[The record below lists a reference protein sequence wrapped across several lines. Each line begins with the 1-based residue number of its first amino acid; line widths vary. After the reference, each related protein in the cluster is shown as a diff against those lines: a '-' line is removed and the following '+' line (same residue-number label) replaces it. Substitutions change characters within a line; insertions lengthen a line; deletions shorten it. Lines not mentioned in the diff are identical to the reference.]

1 MSENLKV
8 TLAYPYTG
16 PDGIEHRADSTVSLP
31 LEEAKNLL
39 YGGRARPAET
49 PAKKAAT
56 PKATSATTKKE
67 G

>member
-16 PDGIEHRADSTVSLP
+16 PDGVEHRADSTVSLP

-39 YGGRARPAET
+39 HAGRARPTET
-49 PAKKAAT
+49 PTKKAT
-56 PKATSATTKKE
+56 KATSATTTKE

>member
-16 PDGIEHRADSTVSLP
+16 PDGVEHRADSTASLP
-31 LEEAKNLL
+31 TEDAKNLL
-39 YGGRARPAET
+39 HAGRARLPET
-49 PAKKAAT
+49 PSKAT
-56 PKATSATTKKE
+56 KATSATTKKE

>member
-16 PDGIEHRADSTVSLP
+16 PDGVEHRADSTVTLP
-31 LEEAKNLL
+31 VEDAQHLL
-39 YGGRARPAET
+39 WSGRARLPET
-49 PAKKAAT
+49 PSKAT
-56 PKATSATTKKE
+56 KATSATTKKE